1 MAPDGA
7 EQTALLGAVRVRQLA
22 TELDLRPTK
31 ALGQNFVH
39 DANTVRRIVA
49 TAGVTRADEVLEV
62 GPGLGSLTIEL
73 LATAGQPLVDL
84 DGGHPAGWPRPSPSR
99 TTGCLRF

>member
-1 MAPDGA
+1 MPGARAVMAPDGA

-39 DANTVRRIVA
+39 DANTVRR
-49 TAGVTRADEVLEV
+49 L
-62 GPGLGSLTIEL
+62 SLI
-73 LATAGQPLVDL
+73 
-84 DGGHPAGWPRPSPSR
+84 HI
-99 TTGCLRF
+99 